1 MCTSIAKNLHG
12 SVSKSG
18 YYYAKFY
25 TTPTKVIFGKGQIA
39 QLSNEIPKD
48 ANGIVEHQDITLD
61 VSKRIYEA
69 SI

>member
-1 MCTSIAKNLHG
+1 MQNFTLH
-12 SVSKSG
+12 
-18 YYYAKFY
+18 
-25 TTPTKVIFGKGQIA
+25 TPTKVIFGKGQIA

-48 ANGIVEHQDITLD
+48 ANGIGEHQDITLD